1 MRCAYGGD
9 RVGDALV
16 LDLTMGDP
24 EEEAT
29 DGGDILHM
37 PRDDP
42 ASFGGVE
49 LGDDWQMPTL
59 RFHRPWPTTLLT
71 PSTSSAYS

>member
-1 MRCAYGGD
+1 MDDHGLSDAQGTVMPNVWEDEMFLRRCC

-42 ASFGGVE
+42 A
-49 LGDDWQMPTL
+49 
-59 RFHRPWPTTLLT
+59 
-71 PSTSSAYS
+71 